1 MLEFSSDQAMQW
13 LAMFMWPFVRISGFM
28 LAAPIFGAQ
37 TVPARIRL
45 SMAFLFSMIV
55 APLLEGLPTM
65 ELLSVA
71 TYLMIGKQ
79 MLIGLAMGF
88 AMQLV
93 FQVFILAGQM
103 IAMQMGLGFASMMDP
118 ANGISVTVLSQFF
131 LVTTTL
137 LFVSMNGHTVM
148 LQVFLDSFIQ
158 FPVANTAI
166 SSEQLW
172 QLILSGGW
180 LFSSALLIALPAVT
194 AILIVNFSFGVMTK
208 AAPQLNVFALGFPIA
223 MMFGLLI
230 VWISMSDIVPQFQRI
245 AMEGLDLMR
254 AMSPKTSAGTP

>member
-1 MLEFSSDQAMQW
+1 MLEFSSEQAMYW
-13 LAMFMWPFVRISGFM
+13 LALFMWPFVRISGFM
-28 LAAPIFGAQ
+28 LVAPIFGAQ
-37 TVPARIRL
+37 TVPVRIRM
-45 SMAFLFSMIV
+45 SMAFMFALMV
-55 APLLEGLPTM
+55 APLLEGLPAM
-65 ELLSVA
+65 DLLSLA

-88 AMQLV
+88 AMQLT
-93 FQVFILAGQM
+93 FQVFILGGQM

-131 LVTTTL
+131 LVTTML

-148 LQVFLDSFIQ
+148 LQVFLESFIQ
-158 FPVANTAI
+158 IPIEHAAI
-166 SSEQLW
+166 SSSQLW
-172 QLILSGGW
+172 TLILSGSW

-194 AILIVNFSFGVMTK
+194 AVLIVNFSFGVMTK

-230 VWISMSDIVPQFQRI
+230 VWITLGDIVPQFQRI
-245 AMEGLDLMR
+245 TIEGLELMR
-254 AMSPKTSAGTP
+254 ALSPTHSGATP

>member
-1 MLEFSSDQAMQW
+1 MLEFTSEQAMQW
-13 LAMFMWPFVRISGFM
+13 VAMFMWPFVRISGFM

-37 TVPARIRL
+37 SVPVRIRL
-45 SMAFLFSMIV
+45 SLAFVLALTV
-55 APLLEGLPTM
+55 APLLEGLPSTD
-65 ELLSVA
+65 LLSLA

-88 AMQLV
+88 SMQLM

-131 LVTTTL
+131 LVATTL

-148 LQVFLDSFIQ
+148 LQVFLESFIQ
-158 FPVANTAI
+158 FPVESAEI
-166 SSEQLW
+166 SSDQLW
-172 QLILSGGW
+172 QLILSGTW

-194 AILIVNFSFGVMTK
+194 SILIINFSFGVMTK

-230 VWISMSDIVPQFQRI
+230 VWVTLMDIVPQFQGI
-245 AMEGLDLMR
+245 ATEALGLLR
-254 AMSPKTSAGTP
+254 SLSPKPVMVMP

>member
-1 MLEFSSDQAMQW
+1 MLEFSSEQALQW

-37 TVPARIRL
+37 SVPARIRL
-45 SMAFLFSMIV
+45 SMAFMFSLIV
-55 APLLEGLPTM
+55 APLLEGLPTLD
-65 ELLSVA
+65 LLSLG
-71 TYLMIGKQ
+71 TYLMVGKQ

-88 AMQLV
+88 AMQLT

-131 LVTTTL
+131 LVTTML

-148 LQVFLDSFIQ
+148 LQIFLDSFIQ
-158 FPVANTAI
+158 FPVENSAI

-172 QLILSGGW
+172 QLIVSGGW

-230 VWISMSDIVPQFQRI
+230 VWISLADILPQFQRI
-245 AMEGLDLMR
+245 AAEGLDLMR
-254 AMSPKTSAGTP
+254 ALSPKPSLVTP

>member
-1 MLEFSSDQAMQW
+1 MIEFTDEQALQW
-13 LAMFMWPFVRISGFM
+13 LSMFMWPFVRISGFM

-37 TVPARIRL
+37 TVPVRIRL
-45 SMAFLFSMIV
+45 ALAFLLSLTI
-55 APLLEGLPTM
+55 APLLEGLPTAD
-65 ELLSVA
+65 LLSLA

-88 AMQLV
+88 AMQLT

-137 LFVSMNGHTVM
+137 LFISMNGHTVM
-148 LQVFLDSFIQ
+148 LQVFLESFIQ
-158 FPVANTAI
+158 FPVENAAI
-166 SSEQLW
+166 SQAQLW
-172 QLILSGGW
+172 EVILSGGW

-230 VWISMSDIVPQFQRI
+230 VWISIADIVPQFQKI
-245 AMEGLDLMR
+245 ASEGLDLMR
-254 AMSPKTSAGTP
+254 ALSPKQPSIVP

>member
-1 MLEFSSDQAMQW
+1 MQW
-13 LAMFMWPFVRISGFM
+13 LGMFLWPFVRISGFM

-37 TVPARIRL
+37 TVPVRIRL
-45 SMAFLFSMIV
+45 SLAF
-55 APLLEGLPTM
+55 
-65 ELLSVA
+65 LLSVA
-71 TYLMIGKQ
+71 IAPIIEGLPAVDLLSFATYLLIGKQ
-79 MLIGLAMGF
+79 MMIGLAMGF
-88 AMQLV
+88 SMQLT

-137 LFVSMNGHTVM
+137 LFISMNGHLVM
-148 LQVFLDSFIQ
+148 LQVFIDSFVQ
-158 FPVANTAI
+158 FPVEHAVL
-166 SSEQLW
+166 SQEQMW

-194 AILIVNFSFGVMTK
+194 AILVVNFSFGVMTK

-230 VWISMSDIVPQFQRI
+230 VWITIADIVPQFQRI
-245 AMEGLDLMR
+245 AAEGLDMMR
-254 AMSPKTSAGTP
+254 MLSPKPAGVTP